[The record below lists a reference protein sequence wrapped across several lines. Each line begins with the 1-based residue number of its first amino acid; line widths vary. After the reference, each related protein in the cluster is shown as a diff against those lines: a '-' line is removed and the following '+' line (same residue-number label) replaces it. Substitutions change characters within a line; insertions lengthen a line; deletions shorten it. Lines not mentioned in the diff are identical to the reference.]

1 MPLTILPGVFTSEGS
16 GFHYTLQSEEN
27 LLAPLVDDMAQ
38 EETQTTGFVDA
49 RVGAVVGSSTS
60 PLDYELADAQTSAS
74 LGSFLSRPVRI
85 SVFTWTQAMTPG
97 VVTTVNPWAAFM
109 NANAIINKLQNFAFI
124 RGNLKVKIVT
134 NGSPFMYGSMRAVYT
149 PLHNF
154 KSSTVANTW
163 ADGIGIPMSQKPGV
177 WITPAHSEG
186 AELTLP
192 FLWPRSF
199 LRVGKLSDASDMG
212 KLELTAYT
220 PLLSA
225 NGSTGGVGVQVFA
238 WMEDITLA
246 GPTMASALQAD
257 EYGVG
262 AVSAPASALAS
273 VSRKFED
280 VPVIG
285 KFAKA
290 TTIGAKATSEI
301 ASLFGF
307 TNVPVIEDTRPV
319 RPSPFPSMASAHI
332 GYPTDKLALDPKNEL
347 SVDPAIAGLDST
359 DELAVA
365 NFVTR
370 ESYLTMSTWSSSSSV
385 DTPLFTSQVQPQ
397 LGYVSGSL
405 MQFTPMGLASTLF
418 KNWRGDIKF
427 RFRFISSPFHKGR
440 VRISYDPYSSTVQTT
455 SDTGPYVVNRIV
467 DLGAETDVEFV
478 VPYQQALPW
487 CYSSTIPDNTYWSTS
502 IAPTVPLSDTFTN
515 GMISVKIMTPLS
527 CPTTTGSVYMQVFV
541 SGCPNL
547 QFANPSTGN
556 FDLSPFAMQSLDYS
570 ESDGAVEMKLGS
582 VSEEQ
587 RHRALVNFGETI
599 TSFRTLL
606 RRHNL
611 LDTVVIPPSP
621 AGTSGVFR
629 ISQTRFPIHYGFDP
643 SGWNTAKGI
652 QVTTSNFPFNFASTT
667 PWHLLSNCFVGQR
680 GSMIWT
686 YNPSRGSSP
695 ILSRISRYNYAFNT
709 TSSGFFS
716 GTNTN
721 VNVVEA
727 NFWKNGTS
735 TGAGTS
741 VTHTMTSNGHS
752 VLAPSYS
759 PFKFQSTDPQFASS
773 PAAAGTSGY
782 DGTVY
787 DSLNVEY
794 PYYTSGFINDNGI
807 VERYFCI
814 GTDYTLHFFLCCP
827 TLRYVPASQVV
838 PV

>member
-1 MPLTILPGVFTSEGS
+1 MSEDDRLCYS
-16 GFHYTLQSEEN
+16 LQSDET
-27 LLAPLVDDMAQ
+27 LLAPLVEEMSK
-38 EETQTTGFVDA
+38 EETQTTGFVDS
-49 RVGAVVGSSTS
+49 RVGATVGSSTS
-60 PLDYELADAQTSAS
+60 PLDYELADAQTSAG
-74 LGSFLSRPVRI
+74 LGTFLSRPVRI
-85 SVFTWTQAMTPG
+85 SVFSWTQAQTPG
-97 VVTTVNPWAAFM
+97 VLATVNPWSAFM
-109 NANAIINKLQNFAFI
+109 NSGSITNKLQNFAFI
-124 RGNLKVKIVT
+124 RGNLKLKIVT
-134 NGSPFMYGSMRAVYT
+134 NGSPFMYGSMRVVYT
-149 PLHNF
+149 PLQNF
-154 KSSTVANTW
+154 KSSTVGNTW

-186 AELTLP
+186 AEMTLP

-199 LRVGKLSDASDMG
+199 LRVGKLQDASDMG
-212 KLELTAYT
+212 LIEFTAYT

-225 NGSTGGVGVQVFA
+225 NGSTGGVGVQMFA
-238 WMEDITLA
+238 WMEDVTLA
-246 GPTMASALQAD
+246 GPTMAAALQAD

-262 AVSAPASALAS
+262 VVSAPASAVAA

-280 VPVIG
+280 VPLIG

-290 TTIGAKATSEI
+290 TTIGAEATSEI

-307 TNVPVIEDTRPV
+307 TNVPVIEDTRPI
-319 RPSPFPSMASAHI
+319 RSSPFPSMASAHI

-347 SVDPAIAGLDST
+347 SVDPGVVGLDGT
-359 DELAVA
+359 DELAIA

-370 ESYLTMSTWSSSSSV
+370 ESYLGVTTWSSGQVV

-397 LGYVSGSL
+397 LGFVSGSL

-440 VRISYDPYSSTVQTT
+440 VRISYDPYSSAVQTT

-487 CYSSTIPDNTYWSTS
+487 CYSSTVPDNTYWSVGTS
-502 IAPTVPLSDTFTN
+502 PAVPLSDTFTN
-515 GMISVKIMTPLS
+515 GMLSVKIMTPLS
-527 CPTTTGSVYMQVFV
+527 CPTSTGTVYMQVFV

-547 QFANPSTGN
+547 QFANPSVGN
-556 FDLSPFAMQSLDYS
+556 FDLSPFAMQSLEYS
-570 ESDGAVEMKLGS
+570 ESSNATTMKLGS
-582 VSEEQ
+582 SAEEQ
-587 RHRALVNFGETI
+587 RHRALVNFGEAI

-611 LDTVVIPPSP
+611 LDTVLVPTAPTTS
-621 AGTSGVFR
+621 SGVFR

-643 SGWNTAKGI
+643 HGWNTAKGI
-652 QVTTSNFPFNFASTT
+652 QVPASNFPFNFVSTT

-686 YNPSRGSSP
+686 FNPTKGTNAFVSRV
-695 ILSRISRYNYAFNT
+695 SRYNYAFNT
-709 TSSGFFS
+709 TSAGYFS
-716 GTNTN
+716 GPNTNTN
-721 VNVVEA
+721 VTEA
-727 NFWKNGTS
+727 NFWKNNTS
-735 TGAGTS
+735 TGAGSS

-752 VLAPSYS
+752 ILAPSYS
-759 PFKFQSTDPQFASS
+759 PFKFQSTDPNYASS

-782 DGTVY
+782 DGTVF
-787 DSLNVEY
+787 DSLNVEF
-794 PYYTSGFINDNGI
+794 PYTTSAVTLGDTII
-807 VERYFCI
+807 ERYFCI

-827 TLRYVPASQVV
+827 TLRYVPSASVV